1 MTTTTSPVIVGIDG
15 SDAAVNAA
23 VWAVDEA
30 LARGVPLQL
39 LYATKPKHLGADDY
53 DADIHRGREALQ
65 SACAAI
71 EAAGKAV
78 DVQTDLVDGPAA
90 VALVERSAQA
100 ELICVGTVGID
111 RYARSIL
118 GSTATEI
125 AEKAQCP
132 VAVIRPHEVVPFL
145 LQSQHARL
153 RCNEGRL

>member
-65 SACAAI
+65 SACAAVEVCGLAI
-71 EAAGKAV
+71 
-78 DVQTDLVDGPAA
+78 TGP
-90 VALVERSAQA
+90 
-100 ELICVGTVGID
+100 VGL
-111 RYARSIL
+111 S
-118 GSTATEI
+118 GSTAFGTLPR
-125 AEKAQCP
+125 K
-132 VAVIRPHEVVPFL
+132 FW
-145 LQSQHARL
+145 
-153 RCNEGRL
+153 